1 MAEQSEK
8 AVQYNSHYVGSPII
22 KDAFDPTYNMDPGA
36 PSFQPIQWSTNSCTS
51 TSDLQMTPPATP
63 IRTFTDP
70 SCCTEIRPPAFHNFL
85 RAFHPFHP
93 NNAFVDHTVT
103 LAFDDGDIILIHS
116 IQTNGWADG
125 TILTTG
131 ERGWLPTNFC
141 SPYEPEPIQNL
152 LIGLLNFWDKLRFST
167 NTEKNNFPNQEFM
180 RGIIAGVRYLLERT
194 NCLTRESAL
203 VRENVLLRRNRK
215 ALLSELSS
223 LVKNS
228 KILQEFVD
236 NSSDITSDI
245 EEITSITDTIML
257 NAFRLITR
265 GAKFL
270 DIWTDYSRSRPL
282 NIKLPTQSYI
292 STVENDARHP
302 PSPEELTP
310 MDSINGLRQEYE
322 RTSPRKSSISFASYR
337 HKKEPLNSERP
348 SIKGNYASY
357 SHPPPTLQPMSLRPT
372 SFHTKRQSASH
383 RLSASIPVAQRQNFV
398 SGKLN
403 CSHDTLLSFLGSF
416 IGRLHLQL
424 QSPADLISAVQQF
437 VRAGRELLTVVRT
450 VCEHDTQS
458 AQALMSTKN
467 AMEERIQ
474 QLVMDAQQIIVSSG
488 ESDTAVVMPEH
499 KARLL
504 MASTGCVKAAGECVA
519 KTKFVLEKI
528 GDFEFST
535 EICAQDNSYAPV
547 IGEYST
553 LTSRTNDSD
562 SNQVSPHCSFAELQN
577 SPPFPLCLMS
587 NYEKPLPEVPT
598 KSPSLMEDGL
608 SNLESLNPLQMEPQS
623 APSNSN
629 DSVKTVMLPPVQS
642 TAGNT
647 NHGEDVALN
656 VGLIVQE
663 KDPRTLL
670 RQSSSIRNNEH
681 PNSIYL
687 NSIRNSETSMFSLQS
702 TRATTPDPLPRTTR
716 NKISVSDLSL
726 CSSHTSSAE
735 DHEEAESKLL
745 QKTYAHELLINKDGA
760 ITGGTLPALVE
771 RLTIN
776 DSTPDSLFVST
787 FYLTFRSFVT
797 PEDFAST
804 LIDRFEY
811 AKEDPQNSS
820 PVRLRV
826 YNVMK
831 GWLESHWRESTD
843 RSALDI
849 IEKFARTTLIE
860 ALPAAG
866 QRILELTAK
875 AADNNRKSIS
885 SSTISLNIK
894 TNSRQSL
901 SSKVSMPNPVI
912 NKTVMSLLKG
922 WKIGGNNVSILD
934 IDPLEIARQL
944 SLKWMKAYCAILPEE
959 LLGANWTK
967 CSGSNSPNIKTLV
980 LLATDLSNLVADTVL
995 QYEEAKKRANVI
1007 KHWIKIAQKCLEFNN
1022 YDTLIAII
1030 CGVNSSTIVRLKKTW
1045 EAVSQRRK
1053 DLLNSLA
1060 AVVEPSK
1067 NYAGLRRR
1075 LHDHVPPCLP
1085 FLGMFLTDLTFVDA
1099 GNSPTRQ
1106 LPVMGNSGGLK
1117 VINFDKYTRTAKIIS
1132 DLQRFQLPYRFIEVP
1147 EIQVWITS
1155 QLNRVR
1161 NLTDDSQD
1169 QAKILYRKSLL
1180 LEPRESHTSG
1190 RSPMDGSFNSTHR
1203 EKFDLFAWAYKD
1215 RSSSIVTSIFNG

>member
-1 MAEQSEK
+1 MAEQSEEP
-8 AVQYNSHYVGSPII
+8 VQYNNHYGPSLVSN
-22 KDAFDPTYNMDPGA
+22 DAHDSSYHMDPGA
-36 PSFQPIQWSTNSCTS
+36 PNFQPIKWSINSSTTS
-51 TSDLQMTPPATP
+51 NLQITPPATP
-63 IRTFTDP
+63 IRTFTEP
-70 SCCTEIRPPAFHNFL
+70 SCYTETRPPVFHNFL

-93 NNAFVDHTVT
+93 ENAFVDHTVT
-103 LAFDDGDIILIHS
+103 LAFDGGDIILIHS

-152 LIGLLNFWDKLRFST
+152 LIGLLNFWEKLRFST
-167 NTEKNNFPNQEFM
+167 NTEKDNFPNQEFM

-194 NCLTRESAL
+194 NCLTRESPL
-203 VRENVLLRRNRK
+203 VRENVALRRNRK

-228 KILQEFVD
+228 KHLQEFVD
-236 NSSDITSDI
+236 QSSTTTSDI
-245 EEITSITDTIML
+245 EETTSITDTIML

-270 DIWTDYSRSRPL
+270 DAWTDNFRSRPL
-282 NIKLPTQSYI
+282 NITLPSHSYI
-292 STVENDARHP
+292 SPIENDARNP

-310 MDSINGLRQEYE
+310 IDSINGLRQDYE
-322 RTSPRKSSISFASYR
+322 RTFPRKSSISLTSCR
-337 HKKEPLNSERP
+337 NKKDSPYCERP
-348 SIKGNYASY
+348 SINGNYESY
-357 SHPPPTLQPMSLRPT
+357 SHPPTQHSMSLRPV
-372 SFHTKRQSASH
+372 SFQPNRQSASH
-383 RLSASIPVAQRQNFV
+383 RLSASIPVAQRQNFI

-403 CSHDTLLSFLGSF
+403 CTHDTLLSFLGSF

-437 VRAGRELLTVVRT
+437 VRAGRELLTVVRA
-450 VCEHDTQS
+450 VCDHDIQS
-458 AQALMSTKN
+458 AHALMSTKN
-467 AMEERIQ
+467 SMEERIQ

-528 GDFEFST
+528 GDFEFPI
-535 EICAQDNSYAPV
+535 EIRAQESSNAPV
-547 IGEYST
+547 IGEYNS
-553 LTSRTNDSD
+553 LLSRTNGIE
-562 SNQVSPHCSFAELQN
+562 SNHVSPLCSLAELQN
-577 SPPFPLCLMS
+577 SPPHPLCAMS
-587 NYEKPLPEVPT
+587 NYEKPLPEVPI

-608 SNLESLNPLQMEPQS
+608 SNFESLNSLQLEPQS

-629 DSVKTVMLPPVQS
+629 DSDKTVMLPPLQN
-642 TAGNT
+642 TASHIS
-647 NHGEDVALN
+647 HGEDIAQK
-656 VGLIVQE
+656 VGLSVHE
-663 KDPRTLL
+663 RDPRTSL
-670 RQSSSIRNNEH
+670 RPSSYKRNNEH

-716 NKISVSDLSL
+716 NKESVSDLSL
-726 CSSHTSSAE
+726 CSIQTSSAD
-735 DHEEAESKLL
+735 DHEDAESKLL

-811 AKEDPQNSS
+811 AKEDLNNSS

-849 IEKFARTTLIE
+849 IENFARTTLSE

-875 AADNNRKSIS
+875 ASEQNRQSITPSTVSLS
-885 SSTISLNIK
+885 SK
-894 TNSRQSL
+894 TDSRQSL
-901 SSKVSMPNPVI
+901 SSKSSMPNPAI
-912 NKTVMSLLKG
+912 NKTAMSLLKG
-922 WKIGGNNVSILD
+922 WKMGGNHLSILD
-934 IDPLEIARQL
+934 IDPLEMARQL
-944 SLKWMKAYCAILPEE
+944 SLKWMKAFCAILPEE
-959 LLGANWTK
+959 LLGAEWTK
-967 CSGSNSPNIKTLV
+967 CSGTNSPNIKTMV
-980 LLATDLSNLVADTVL
+980 LLATDLSNFVADTVL
-995 QYEEAKKRANVI
+995 QYEEAKKRANVL

-1030 CGVNSSTIVRLKKTW
+1030 CGVNSSTIIRLKKTW
-1045 EAVSQRRK
+1045 ESVSQRRK
-1053 DLLNSLA
+1053 DLLKSLS

-1075 LHDHVPPCLP
+1075 LHDHVPPCIP

-1132 DLQRFQLPYRFIEVP
+1132 DLQRFQLPYRFTEVP
-1147 EIQVWITS
+1147 ELQSWISS
-1155 QLNRVR
+1155 QLSRVR
-1161 NLTDDSQD
+1161 NISDDSHE
-1169 QAKILYRKSLL
+1169 QAKMLYRKSLR
-1180 LEPRESHTSG
+1180 LEPRESHTSN